1 MDHSYL
7 YSTRI
12 QNTFDED
19 QAEILHIFKAELAK
33 QPKVQITL
41 INYHHG
47 LPVSCPAHIISIE
60 KGMIDLDV
68 APYQAFT
75 MKDHHYTFIRSRLLK
90 HDVHANVQYVNI
102 NKRAASLRKFCYVE
116 IMAERRN
123 YIRLEL
129 GKTQNASFRTKAG
142 LAKGKLVEISINGA
156 CVQVANECH
165 METGEE
171 TTLTFMLH
179 NIVHKVDYTM
189 KTPATLVGIDGETF
203 PKRYRFIIAPD
214 KTLDREIARYLFQR
228 QIEILQ
234 EIRTVTE
241 QEWPP

>member
-19 QAEILHIFKAELAK
+19 QAEILSIFKAELAK
-33 QPKVQITL
+33 HPKFQITL
-41 INYHHG
+41 INYYHG

-60 KGMIDLDV
+60 KDMIDLDV

-75 MKDHHYTFIRSRLLK
+75 MKDHHYTFIRSKVLK

-102 NKRAASLRKFCYVE
+102 NRRAASLRKLCYVE

-123 YIRLEL
+123 YIRLAL
-129 GKTQNASFRTKAG
+129 GTPQNASFRTKEG
-142 LAKGKLVEISINGA
+142 PAKGKLVEISINGA
-156 CVQVANECH
+156 CIQVANECN
-165 METGEE
+165 MEKGEE

-179 NIVHKVDYTM
+179 NLVHNVDYTM
-189 KTPATLVGIDGETF
+189 KTPATLVGIDGEGC
-203 PKRYRFIIAPD
+203 PKRYRFVIVPD

-234 EIRTVTE
+234 EIKTITE
-241 QEWPP
+241 QELAP